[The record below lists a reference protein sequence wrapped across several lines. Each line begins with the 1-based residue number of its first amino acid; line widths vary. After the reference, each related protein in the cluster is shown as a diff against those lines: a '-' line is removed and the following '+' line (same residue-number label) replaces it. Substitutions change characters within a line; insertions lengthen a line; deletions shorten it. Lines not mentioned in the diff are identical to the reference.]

1 MKKKRDLSQQTY
13 KFPSNM
19 NRVKEELQKQ
29 GRTQVWLAKKI
40 GKSYV
45 VVNNYCNNKAQMSI
59 PILFLMANALDIDVR
74 DLLVPSK
81 KK

>member
-1 MKKKRDLSQQTY
+1 MKKKRDLTQAY
-13 KFPSNM
+13 KIPFHM

-59 PILFLMANALDIDVR
+59 PILFVMAHALDIDVR